1 MSFVLVLS
9 VKYRMNA
16 LWQMDACLR
25 GVSCSLRRIGDMT
38 NLTCDVRI
46 VSESRCC
53 RHQVA
58 VQIGNQESV
67 PRGTR
72 IPRQRWRYR
81 TTTGRPRVVGTASS
95 PSKAPSPPLAL
106 FPLAAHH
113 HRHQCR
119 SCRSAHACRRLI
131 APRPPIFLK
140 LFLVC
145 RQPSSDKTLSC
156 LASVVVI
163 WFLRSTILAF
173 LVSRYPLAPQSLAG
187 AGPSHIPRV
196 PRRLLLLLHYPRH
209 FSQTGQSPFRSI
221 AGQRIRFLR
230 AATSCTALCDPL
242 SILSAVLLP
251 IAYTLV
257 GTIFYPGL
265 FIVLC
270 TT

>member
-1 MSFVLVLS
+1 MLS
-9 VKYRMNA
+9 SPG
-16 LWQMDACLR
+16 C
-25 GVSCSLRRIGDMT
+25 C
-38 NLTCDVRI
+38 VRL
-46 VSESRCC
+46 E
-53 RHQVA
+53 
-58 VQIGNQESV
+58 
-67 PRGTR
+67 TR
-72 IPRQRWRYR
+72 NRYLAEPGFQGSAGG
-81 TTTGRPRVVGTASS
+81 TGRPLAG
-95 PSKAPSPPLAL
+95 LAL
-106 FPLAAHH
+106 WALPPPPPRLPARRSPCSHSPAHH

-140 LFLVC
+140 LFPVC
-145 RQPSSDKTLSC
+145 RQPSSDKTPSC

-187 AGPSHIPRV
+187 AGPSHIPRI
-196 PRRLLLLLHYPRH
+196 PRRLLLLHYPRH
-209 FSQTGQSPFRSI
+209 FSQTGQSPLRSI

-230 AATSCTALCDPL
+230 AATSCTALCDPP
-242 SILSAVLLP
+242 SILCAILLP

-257 GTIFYPGL
+257 RTIFYPGL